1 MHGMFIFPAINCH
14 QKMAVEMGRM
24 TVETGGK
31 FTAVITNSDISILL
45 LYCINKCRIYPRVAQ
60 CTLKNNMIALATIR
74 TKVKGRII
82 IMQQYHNIVI
92 I

>member
-31 FTAVITNSDISILL
+31 FTAVRTNSEVYYFCTASISAA
-45 LYCINKCRIYPRVAQ
+45 Y
-60 CTLKNNMIALATIR
+60 IR
-74 TKVKGRII
+74 E
-82 IMQQYHNIVI
+82 
-92 I
+92 